1 MQPFFHVAVCMI
13 YIPLVLMPFAPCCQF
28 LKCLIA
34 ISRSITI
41 SGFFI
46 VLVISATI
54 VFIEDPDNNE
64 IVAMTYHYYQG
75 LLSGKSHLELCYTK
89 GFLPTAKSPSTK
101 GDKNG

>member
-1 MQPFFHVAVCMI
+1 MDATSRKRWLSAYYAALYQNPFSHLQKF
-13 YIPLVLMPFAPCCQF
+13 PQ
-28 LKCLIA
+28 CLDT
-34 ISRSITI
+34 ITI
-41 SGFFI
+41 PEFFI

-54 VFIEDPDNNE
+54 VFIEGPDNNE
-64 IVAMTYHYYQG
+64 IGAMTYHYYQG